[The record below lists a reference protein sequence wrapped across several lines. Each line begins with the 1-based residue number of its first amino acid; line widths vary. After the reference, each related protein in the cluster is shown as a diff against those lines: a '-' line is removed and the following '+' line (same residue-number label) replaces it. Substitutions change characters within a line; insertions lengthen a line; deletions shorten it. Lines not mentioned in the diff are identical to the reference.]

1 MSSTS
6 TSLSSHSGGESREL
20 VLPDSP
26 PPFSVVTEHWQNQ
39 LDIPKYNA
47 EENYSFGEI
56 YEEAMFKLIH
66 KHLELDTHERFA
78 YVGSNKGSL
87 AEKIKEKFCL
97 LQPMVNIF
105 PGLIHYE
112 ETPGQKLLPFRISH
126 VGAEEYFRQLSERL
140 GKNDE
145 APFDKILLKD
155 SVEHF
160 TNPAETFV
168 HIIRTMA
175 PMGRL
180 LIIHR
185 PGPMSTLPMFTEAH
199 KKFVAEDSEE
209 PYAKIIKNLQS
220 VHVDVKW
227 EIETLPIV
235 MPKVK
240 WLSMLKEQFP
250 PQMEAIS
257 RAQIATGIRELTEG
271 MLKYQGEEV
280 EFFDRLLFVTATH
293 PLVENGFP
301 SIQRCGALAHR
312 PFPGISEMKY
322 SLKITPD
329 IHKMVEGIENRAKE
343 SSKVMH

>member
-1 MSSTS
+1 MISST
-6 TSLSSHSGGESREL
+6 TKRGTNARTNTREL

-26 PPFSVVTEHWQNQ
+26 PPFSVVTEKWQNQ
-39 LDIPKYNA
+39 LDIPKYRL
-47 EENYSFGEI
+47 EESYSFGDA
-56 YEEAMFKLIH
+56 YEDAMFKLIH

-126 VGAEEYFRQLSERL
+126 VGAEEYFRQLAESL
-140 GKNDE
+140 GKDKP

-160 TNPAETFV
+160 TNPSQTFS
-168 HIIRTMA
+168 HILRTLA
-175 PMGRL
+175 PLGRL

-185 PGPMSTLPMFTEAH
+185 PGPMSTLPMFTEAN
-199 KKFVAEDSEE
+199 KKFVTDDSEE
-209 PYAKIIKNLQS
+209 PYAKIIKHLQA

-227 EIETLPIV
+227 DIETLPIG

-240 WLSMLKEQFP
+240 WLAMLREQFP

-257 RAQIATGIRELTEG
+257 RAQITTGIRELTEG

-280 EFFDRLLFVTATH
+280 EFFDRLLLVTATH

-301 SIQRCGALAHR
+301 SIQRCGTLATQ
-312 PFPGISEMKY
+312 PYPGMIDVKY
-322 SLKITPD
+322 KLKVTPD
-329 IHKMVEGIENRAKE
+329 IYRVVEGMERKDKNN
-343 SSKVMH
+343 VLN